1 MERSLDTVGARIIK
15 NDARTS
21 RISPFGLR
29 GEITAKRF
37 SFSSVETNKKKRN
50 SQTLLGETTLT
61 SQRCSHLFPL
71 SRRCRRV
78 VQVAARG
85 RGEVLGQVGVVEA

>member
-50 SQTLLGETTLT
+50 
-61 SQRCSHLFPL
+61 
-71 SRRCRRV
+71 
-78 VQVAARG
+78 
-85 RGEVLGQVGVVEA
+85 